1 MIRKNLPSLVLISV
15 ALLAFGSA
23 QRPPPLDGDS
33 NRPKPGQRSLVIVF
47 DTTGSM
53 GNELEQVRREAK
65 AIVEYAAELQKNPF
79 YNFIFV
85 DFNDP
90 GK

>member
-1 MIRKNLPSLVLISV
+1 MIRIFLPSLISAALIAF
-15 ALLAFGSA
+15 ALANAS
-23 QRPPPLDGDS
+23 PPLDGDS
-33 NRPKPGQRSLVIVF
+33 SRPRPEQKSLVIVF
-47 DTTGSM
+47 DTTASM
-53 GNELEQVRREAK
+53 TSELEQVRREAK
-65 AIVEYAAELQKNPF
+65 AIVEYAADLDENPF